1 VIVAGVVPTL
11 LGLDPLKLT
20 IFSMALTALI
30 LPPVIVPFV
39 ILMNDERYLGEHR
52 NGLLS
57 NAVVLAIIGLAF
69 VLALVSIPLQIL
81 GG

>member
-1 VIVAGVVPTL
+1 VPTL

-39 ILMNDERYLGEHR
+39 ILMNDKRYLGEHR
-52 NGLLS
+52 NGLVS
-57 NAVVLAIIGLAF
+57 NAVVLAIIALAF
-69 VLALVSIPLQIL
+69 VLAVVSIPLQIL

>member
-1 VIVAGVVPTL
+1 MLILP
-11 LGLDPLKLT
+11 GLDPLKLT

-57 NAVVLAIIGLAF
+57 NAVVLGIIGLAF
-69 VLALVSIPLQIL
+69 VLAVVSIPLQIL